1 MARTIAITIRSY
13 TLLPH
18 PPSGFRLGRPFEL
31 AVEEGTTLAQ
41 LTEKVLAIPQG
52 RVALMAV
59 NGQRGSEDYV
69 LQSQDRVHLFPP
81 IGGG

>member
-1 MARTIAITIRSY
+1 MTMPITIRSY

-18 PPSGFRLGRPFEL
+18 PPTGFKLGHPFEL

-41 LTEKVLAIPQG
+41 LVDQMLAIPQG
-52 RVALMAV
+52 RVALAAV
-59 NGQRGSEDYV
+59 NGQRGNEDYV
-69 LQSQDRVHLFPP
+69 LQAQDRVDLFPP